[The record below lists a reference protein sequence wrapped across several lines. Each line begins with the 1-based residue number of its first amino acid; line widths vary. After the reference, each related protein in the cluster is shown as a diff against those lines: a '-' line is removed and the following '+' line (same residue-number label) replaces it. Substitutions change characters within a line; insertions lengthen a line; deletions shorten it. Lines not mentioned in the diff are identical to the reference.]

1 MTKYGMLYH
10 KIHERAVNGND
21 FILTLKKINE
31 SSSRSG
37 IDTIIFIM
45 DNARIYHYRGMRE
58 DAEISALR
66 INYLPPYS
74 LFLNPI
80 ENVFSVWKNNVVRGN
95 ARSETQLRAL
105 IFEKFGLI
113 TTDQCGAF
121 YRKMLGYLN
130 RAEAGQEILE

>member
-10 KIHERAVNGND
+10 KIHKRAVNIND
-21 FILTLKKINE
+21 FILALKEINE
-31 SSSRSG
+31 SSSRYG
-37 IDTIIFIM
+37 IDTSIFIM
-45 DNARIYHYRGMRE
+45 NNARIHHYRGMRE

-66 INYLPPYS
+66 INYLSPYS
-74 LFLNPI
+74 PFLNPI

-95 ARSETQLRAL
+95 ARSETRPRAP
-105 IFEKFGLI
+105 IFEKIGLI

-130 RAEAGQEILE
+130 RAEAGKKFLS